1 MELLIAF
8 LLYPIMIIW
17 IALTT
22 NDRDDPRRD

>member
-8 LLYPIMIIW
+8 LLYPIMIIC

-22 NDRDDPRRD
+22 KDREYLRRN